1 MPEAVTITQN
11 ENPALSPENE
21 EMLAALAGEG
31 DDKPAELLAGKYK
44 SVEDLEKAYK
54 ELQSKLSRGES
65 LPPKA
70 EDDNTADDQNGGDDE
85 DDDKPAG
92 DAREIYGDLIG
103 GKLDDAG
110 IDFQDMNVRW
120 QQSGTL
126 EAGDYDQLAEAGFN
140 KDMVDAYLSGL
151 QYKAAQD
158 TALSVK
164 EVTSIKESLGGEA
177 EYNKMIQWAGANL
190 PPEEVEGF
198 NQIIN
203 TQPMSAVKM
212 AVAGLHARY
221 TAVEGREPKLI
232 GGRASK
238 GSSDKFESTAQL
250 VEAMSDSRYSK
261 DPAYQRKIQEKLG
274 RSSIFLSSCLCKAFR
289 LSGGFLFACAS
300 LYTDCT

>member
-65 LPPKA
+65 LPPKV

-85 DDDKPAG
+85 EDDKPAG

-126 EAGDYDQLAEAGFN
+126 ESGDYDQLAEAGFN
-140 KDMVDAYLSGL
+140 RDMVDAYLSGL

-250 VEAMSDSRYSK
+250 VEAMSDPRYSK

-274 RSSIFLSSCLCKAFR
+274 RSSIF
-289 LSGGFLFACAS
+289 
-300 LYTDCT
+300 

>member
-1 MPEAVTITQN
+1 MPEAITITQS
-11 ENPALSPENE
+11 ETPALSPDNE
-21 EMLAALAGEG
+21 AMLASLAGE
-31 DDKPAELLAGKYK
+31 DDKEGELLAGKYK
-44 SVEDLEKAYK
+44 SVGDLEKAYK
-54 ELQSKLSRGES
+54 ELQTKLSRGQSTAPE
-65 LPPKA
+65 A
-70 EDDNTADDQNGGDDE
+70 EDNNAADDE
-85 DDDKPAG
+85 DGGNDEEDDKPAG
-92 DAREIYGDLIG
+92 DARELYGDLIG

-126 EAGDYDQLAEAGFN
+126 ESGDYDQLAEAGFN
-140 KDMVDAYLSGL
+140 RDMVDAYLSGL

-164 EVTSIKESLGGEA
+164 EVASIKESLGGET
-177 EYNKMIQWAGANL
+177 EYNRMIQWAGANL

-221 TAVEGREPKLI
+221 TAVEGREPRLI

-250 VEAMSDSRYSK
+250 VEAMSDPRYSK

-274 RSSIFLSSCLCKAFR
+274 RSSIF
-289 LSGGFLFACAS
+289 
-300 LYTDCT
+300 

>member
-1 MPEAVTITQN
+1 MPEAITITQN
-11 ENPALSPENE
+11 ESPALSPENE
-21 EMLAALAGEG
+21 EMLAALASDG
-31 DDKPAELLAGKYK
+31 DEKPAELLAGKYK

-54 ELQSKLSRGES
+54 ELQTKLSRGQSTAPE
-65 LPPKA
+65 A
-70 EDDNTADDQNGGDDE
+70 EDDDAAEDDDE
-85 DDDKPAG
+85 TDSSDDETDKPAG

-103 GKLDDAG
+103 GKLDEAG

-126 EAGDYDQLAEAGFN
+126 ESEDYDQLAEAGFN
-140 KDMVDAYLSGL
+140 RDMVDAYLSGL

-164 EVTSIKESLGGEA
+164 EVASIKESLGGEA
-177 EYNKMIQWAGANL
+177 EYSKMIQWAGDNL
-190 PPEEVEGF
+190 TPEEVEGF

-203 TQPMSAVKM
+203 TQPMAAVKM
-212 AVAGLHARY
+212 AITGLHARY

-250 VEAMSDSRYSK
+250 VEAMSDPRYSK
-261 DPAYQRKIQEKLG
+261 DPAYQRKVQEKLG
-274 RSSIFLSSCLCKAFR
+274 RSSIF
-289 LSGGFLFACAS
+289 
-300 LYTDCT
+300 

>member
-85 DDDKPAG
+85 EDDKPAG

-103 GKLDDAG
+103 GKFDDAG

-126 EAGDYDQLAEAGFN
+126 ESGDYDQLAEAGFN
-140 KDMVDAYLSGL
+140 RDMVDAYLSGL

-250 VEAMSDSRYSK
+250 VEAMSDPRYSK

-274 RSSIFLSSCLCKAFR
+274 RSSIF
-289 LSGGFLFACAS
+289 
-300 LYTDCT
+300 

>member
-85 DDDKPAG
+85 EDDKPAG

-126 EAGDYDQLAEAGFN
+126 ESGDYDQLAEAGFN

-221 TAVEGREPKLI
+221 TAVEGREPRLI

-250 VEAMSDSRYSK
+250 VEAMSDPRYSK

-274 RSSIFLSSCLCKAFR
+274 RSSIF
-289 LSGGFLFACAS
+289 
-300 LYTDCT
+300 

>member
-1 MPEAVTITQN
+1 MPEAVTIIQN

-21 EMLAALAGEG
+21 EMLAALASEG
-31 DDKPAELLAGKYK
+31 GDKPAELLAGKYK

-54 ELQSKLSRGES
+54 ELEAKLGRGES

-70 EDDNTADDQNGGDDE
+70 EDNNTADDQNGGDDE
-85 DDDKPAG
+85 EDDKPAG

-103 GKLDDAG
+103 GKLDEAG
-110 IDFQDMNVRW
+110 IDFQEMNVRW

-126 EAGDYDQLAEAGFN
+126 ESGDYDQLAEAGFN
-140 KDMVDAYLSGL
+140 RDVVDAYLSGL

-190 PPEEVEGF
+190 PPEEIEGF

-238 GSSDKFESTAQL
+238 GSSDKFESTTQL
-250 VEAMSDSRYSK
+250 VEAMSDPRYSK
-261 DPAYQRKIQEKLG
+261 DPAYQRKVQEKLG
-274 RSSIFLSSCLCKAFR
+274 RSSILGR
-289 LSGGFLFACAS
+289 
-300 LYTDCT
+300 

>member
-1 MPEAVTITQN
+1 MPEAVTITQS

-70 EDDNTADDQNGGDDE
+70 EDNNTADDQDGGDDE
-85 DDDKPAG
+85 EDDKPAG

-126 EAGDYDQLAEAGFN
+126 ESGDYDQLAEAGFN

-250 VEAMSDSRYSK
+250 VEAMSDPRYSK

-274 RSSIFLSSCLCKAFR
+274 RSSIF
-289 LSGGFLFACAS
+289 
-300 LYTDCT
+300 

>member
-1 MPEAVTITQN
+1 MPEAITITQS

-31 DDKPAELLAGKYK
+31 EDKPAELLAGKYK

-54 ELQSKLSRGES
+54 ELQTKLSRGES
-65 LPPKA
+65 TKPET
-70 EDDNTADDQNGGDDE
+70 EDDSTADDEAADDE
-85 DDDKPAG
+85 DKPDG

-103 GKLDDAG
+103 GKLDEAG
-110 IDFQDMNVRW
+110 IDFQEMNVRW

-250 VEAMSDSRYSK
+250 VEAMSDPRYSK

-274 RSSIFLSSCLCKAFR
+274 RSSIF
-289 LSGGFLFACAS
+289 
-300 LYTDCT
+300 

>member
-54 ELQSKLSRGES
+54 ELQAKLGRGES
-65 LPPKA
+65 TTPDT
-70 EDDNTADDQNGGDDE
+70 EDDDTTTAADDQAE

-103 GKLDDAG
+103 GKLDEAG
-110 IDFQDMNVRW
+110 IDFQEMNVRW

-126 EAGDYDQLAEAGFN
+126 ESGDYDQLAEAGFN
-140 KDMVDAYLSGL
+140 RDMVDAYLSGL

-190 PPEEVEGF
+190 PPEEIEGF

-221 TAVEGREPKLI
+221 TAVEGREPRLI

-250 VEAMSDSRYSK
+250 VEAMSDPRYSK
-261 DPAYQRKIQEKLG
+261 DPAYQRKVQEKLG
-274 RSSIFLSSCLCKAFR
+274 RSSILGR
-289 LSGGFLFACAS
+289 
-300 LYTDCT
+300 

>member
-1 MPEAVTITQN
+1 MPEAVTIIQN

-54 ELQSKLSRGES
+54 ELQAKLGRGES
-65 LPPKA
+65 TTPDT
-70 EDDNTADDQNGGDDE
+70 EDDDTTTAADDQAE

-103 GKLDDAG
+103 GKLDEAG
-110 IDFQDMNVRW
+110 IDFQEMNVRW

-126 EAGDYDQLAEAGFN
+126 ESGDYDQLAEAGFN
-140 KDMVDAYLSGL
+140 RDMVDAYLSGL

-221 TAVEGREPKLI
+221 TAVEGREPRLI

-250 VEAMSDSRYSK
+250 VEAMSDPRYSK
-261 DPAYQRKIQEKLG
+261 DPAYQRKVQEKAGSIQYLG
-274 RSSIFLSSCLCKAFR
+274 PSIF
-289 LSGGFLFACAS
+289 
-300 LYTDCT
+300 

>member
-85 DDDKPAG
+85 EDDKPAG

-126 EAGDYDQLAEAGFN
+126 ESGDYDQLAEAGFN
-140 KDMVDAYLSGL
+140 RDMVDAYLSGL

-177 EYNKMIQWAGANL
+177 EYNKMIQWAGTNL
-190 PPEEVEGF
+190 AAEEVEGF

-250 VEAMSDSRYSK
+250 VEAMSDPRYSK

-274 RSSIFLSSCLCKAFR
+274 RSSIF
-289 LSGGFLFACAS
+289 
-300 LYTDCT
+300 